1 MTSLNHISDILYE
14 MLKID
19 KDSVTPESNIR
30 TDLNID
36 SLEMVEIVVEL
47 EDILEIKLP
56 EDNFNSIINIGDLV
70 NLVDVASKNKGG

>member
-47 EDILEIKLP
+47 DDILEIKLP